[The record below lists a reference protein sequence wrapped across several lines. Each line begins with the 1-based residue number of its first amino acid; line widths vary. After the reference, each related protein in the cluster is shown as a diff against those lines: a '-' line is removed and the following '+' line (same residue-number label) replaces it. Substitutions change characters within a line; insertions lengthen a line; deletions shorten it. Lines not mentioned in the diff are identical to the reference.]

1 MLLKNK
7 EFEIAYAMN
16 LERMEGRFGGGIPE
30 IPETFDALQARQRV
44 GELEDRIEKMGQIN
58 FASLEAFEQAQQRWE
73 DLHRQYEDIVRASS
87 RLKEVISNIE
97 RQSIKSFNA
106 TFVKV
111 KENFQEIFT
120 AMFGGGKADLVLDE
134 GDEIEAGIVI
144 FASPPFKRL
153 RAMSLLS
160 EGEKTLCAISFI
172 FALFKVHPS
181 PFCILDE
188 VDAPLDDANVIRF
201 NRLIRSFSNDSQFL
215 IVTHNRY
222 TMETADIL
230 YGITFD
236 VPGISKVVSMVL
248 DETQDKTIL
257 H

>member
-1 MLLKNK
+1 M
-7 EFEIAYAMN
+7 
-16 LERMEGRFGGGIPE
+16 R
-30 IPETFDALQARQRV
+30 
-44 GELEDRIEKMGQIN
+44 
-58 FASLEAFEQAQQRWE
+58 
-73 DLHRQYEDIVRASS
+73 
-87 RLKEVISNIE
+87 
-97 RQSIKSFNA
+97 
-106 TFVKV
+106 
-111 KENFQEIFT
+111 ENFQEIFT

-134 GDEIEAGIVI
+134 GDEIEAGITV

-188 VDAPLDDANVIRF
+188 VDAPLDDANVIRL

-215 IVTHNRY
+215 IVTHNRH

-248 DETQDKTIL
+248 DEAQDKTIL